1 MPNERKLIFIYVLT
15 LAGILIWLAAIIL
28 APWLRS
34 RSSGISPY
42 LYACFSPLCHQVPGR
57 SFELFGF
64 PLAVCARCL
73 GIYVGFLGG
82 MFLYSIRRGFSGVR
96 LPRIFFFLAV
106 STPIVLDTA
115 ANVLG
120 LWATPNLVRFFLG
133 FLWGLILPFY
143 FLTGLGELAL
153 QVRKK

>member
-1 MPNERKLIFIYVLT
+1 MRNERRLIFIYVLT

-34 RSSGISPY
+34 RSSGLSPY

-73 GIYVGFLGG
+73 GIYVGFFGG
-82 MFLYSIRRGFSGVR
+82 MVLYPIRREFAGVR
-96 LPRIFFFLAV
+96 LPRTAFLLAV
-106 STPIVLDTA
+106 SAPIVFDTA
-115 ANVLG
+115 ANLLG
-120 LWATPNLVRFFLG
+120 LWGTPNLVRFFLG
-133 FLWGLILPFY
+133 FLLGLILPFY
-143 FLTGLGELAL
+143 FLTGLGELAFE
-153 QVRKK
+153 VHKK

>member
-1 MPNERKLIFIYVLT
+1 MRNERRLIFIYVLT

-34 RSSGISPY
+34 RSSGLSPY
-42 LYACFSPLCHQVPGR
+42 VYACFSPLCHQVPGR

-82 MFLYSIRRGFSGVR
+82 MVLYPIRRDFSGVR
-96 LPRIFFFLAV
+96 LPRTAFFLAL
-106 STPIVLDTA
+106 SAPIVLDTA
-115 ANVLG
+115 ANGLG
-120 LWATPNLVRFFLG
+120 LWATSNLVRFFLG
-133 FLWGLILPFY
+133 LLWGLILPFY

-153 QVRKK
+153 EVHKK

>member
-1 MPNERKLIFIYVLT
+1 MRNERRLIFIYVMT

-34 RSSGISPY
+34 RSSGLSPY

-57 SFELFGF
+57 SFALFGF

-73 GIYVGFLGG
+73 GIYAGFLGG
-82 MFLYSIRRGFSGVR
+82 MVLYSIRRDFAGVR
-96 LPRIFFFLAV
+96 LPKTAFFLAL
-106 STPIVLDTA
+106 SAPIVLDTA
-115 ANVLG
+115 ANGLG

-153 QVRKK
+153 EVHKK

>member
-1 MPNERKLIFIYVLT
+1 MRNERRLIFIYVLT

-34 RSSGISPY
+34 RSSGLSPY

-73 GIYVGFLGG
+73 GIYVGFFGG
-82 MFLYSIRRGFSGVR
+82 MVLYPVRRDFAGVR
-96 LPRIFFFLAV
+96 LPRTAFLLAV
-106 STPIVLDTA
+106 SAPIVFDTA
-115 ANVLG
+115 ANLLG
-120 LWATPNLVRFFLG
+120 LWGTPNLVRFFLG
-133 FLWGLILPFY
+133 FLLGLILPFY
-143 FLTGLGELAL
+143 FLTGLGELAFE
-153 QVRKK
+153 VHKK

>member
-1 MPNERKLIFIYVLT
+1 MRNERRLIFIYVLT

-34 RSSGISPY
+34 RSSGLSPY

-73 GIYVGFLGG
+73 GIYVGFFGG
-82 MFLYSIRRGFSGVR
+82 MVLYPIRRDFAGVR
-96 LPRIFFFLAV
+96 LPRTAFLLAV
-106 STPIVLDTA
+106 SAPIVFDTA
-115 ANVLG
+115 ANLLG
-120 LWATPNLVRFFLG
+120 LWGTPNLVRFFLG
-133 FLWGLILPFY
+133 FLLGLILPFY
-143 FLTGLGELAL
+143 FLTGLGELAFE
-153 QVRKK
+153 VHKK